1 MAAARAAAARRRAA
15 AHGVDPSARHYRGA
29 SVEGESYAM
38 IYQQR
43 LATHLYI
50 VIVVVASSLAP
61 APAAI
66 AGGPCTC
73 REQRYCAPLST

>member
-1 MAAARAAAARRRAA
+1 M
-15 AHGVDPSARHYRGA
+15 
-29 SVEGESYAM
+29 EGESYAM

-50 VIVVVASSLAP
+50 VIVVVASSLVP